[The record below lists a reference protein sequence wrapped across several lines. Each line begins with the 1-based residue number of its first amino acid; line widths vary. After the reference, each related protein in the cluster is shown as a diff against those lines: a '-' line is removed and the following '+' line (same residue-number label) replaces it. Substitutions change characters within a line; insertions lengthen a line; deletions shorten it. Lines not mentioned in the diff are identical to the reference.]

1 MKGTIEVAKIM
12 LTMIAAE
19 GEKADDVEGRRIMA
33 ELWVKANEIFESLQK
48 EECRIIEKLGGVKSE
63 GKRSRKYN
71 KDGGRSSQAGGE
83 KRCGGWIA
91 EELYGSGVGR

>member
-1 MKGTIEVAKIM
+1 MKGTIVVAKIM

-19 GEKADDVEGRRIMA
+19 GEKAEDVEGRKIMA
-33 ELWVKANEIFESLQK
+33 ELWVKANEILESLQK
-48 EECRIIEKLGGVKSE
+48 EEHRIIEKLGGVKSE

-71 KDGGRSSQAGGE
+71 TERGRSSQAGGE
-83 KRCGGWIA
+83 KRSGGWIA